1 MSKNRPGISSILVSY
16 SEILAIVGDIVRVK
30 VPEEESSNGISPCL
44 EDLAVLEAVDGNLS
58 LAQVIGIKRDVVA
71 LQVFNGTRGISTN
84 FIVRFLGHPMQASY
98 SGNIFGRVFR
108 GTGEPIDGGPDL
120 ANDPKVTIGGPSV
133 NPMRRILASK
143 MIRTNVTG
151 LFKNLNYAQEDTA
164 QHKEFLG
171 KIQELAGSTANQSQ

>member
-1 MSKNRPGISSILVSY
+1 L
-16 SEILAIVGDIVRVK
+16 SETSF
-30 VPEEESSNGISPCL
+30 ES
-44 EDLAVLEAVDGNLS
+44 
-58 LAQVIGIKRDVVA
+58 
-71 LQVFNGTRGISTN
+71 
-84 FIVRFLGHPMQASY
+84 
-98 SGNIFGRVFR
+98 

-120 ANDPKVTIGGPSV
+120 ANDPKVTIRGPSV

-171 KIQELAGSTANQSQ
+171 KIQELAGSTANQIAKSQ